1 MSRAARSKRS
11 TSYWLA
17 WLAVVA
23 LGRCVYPLIALFGKI
38 QSGIPGDKLL
48 IGAGPR
54 GWELIEYQEIELSA
68 REYLGEQRVAR
79 LVLPAGQAFL
89 PELARQL
96 REVRPSHYY
105 FDPRAGSQE
114 PLKAIWEAVQ
124 VGLVLSWYGV
134 TPICSLTDFPVRVWR
149 IQCAIVSARNGV
161 VSTLMAP
168 GSVSYLFPHRRLIG
182 PMPFPLSSQTL
193 HRLSANRLAR
203 DSQSS
208 ADSTPVV
215 FVGALYEPRAT
226 TIELLRIELRARDI
240 ELKIVGR
247 PLDGERISNSQYWAT
262 LQRAKIV
269 VSTSSQVA
277 GKHTDF
283 DGSNHLIY
291 KFIEVTAAGTALAIE
306 PAEGVEIFLTPDV
319 DFISFESVEEAV
331 AKITNL
337 LDSPAQLKA
346 MSARGFQKTKHV
358 VESQY
363 FWSTVDSSLGKNS
376 FTESG
381 AKPVSKKHRQP
392 VGRLL
397 DKRLSVD

>member
-1 MSRAARSKRS
+1 MSRAPRRKRS
-11 TSYWLA
+11 TCYWLA
-17 WLAVVA
+17 WPAIVA
-23 LGRCVYPLIALFGKI
+23 LGRCVYPLVAVIGQM
-38 QSGIPGDKLL
+38 QSGKPGDKLL

-79 LVLPAGQAFL
+79 LVLPADEAVL
-89 PELARQL
+89 PQLAKRV
-96 REVRPSHYY
+96 REMRPSHYY

-124 VGLVLSWYGV
+124 VGLVLSWFGV

-168 GSVSYLFPHRRLIG
+168 RSVSYMFPHRRLIG
-182 PMPFPLSSQTL
+182 PMPFPLSSKTL
-193 HRLSANRLAR
+193 QRLTANRRAR
-203 DSQSS
+203 DGQSS
-208 ADSTPVV
+208 AVSNQVV

-226 TIELLRIELRARDI
+226 TIELLRLELSARDI
-240 ELKIVGR
+240 ELEIVGR
-247 PLDGERISNSQYWAT
+247 PLNGERISNSQYWAI

-306 PAEGVEIFLTPDV
+306 PAEGVENFLTPDV
-319 DFISFESVEEAV
+319 DFISFQSVDEAV
-331 AKITNL
+331 TKITSL
-337 LDSPAQLKA
+337 LDSPAELKA
-346 MSARGFQKTKHV
+346 MSNRGFQKAKHI

-363 FWSTVDSSLGKNS
+363 FWSTVDSSLGNNS
-376 FTESG
+376 LTGFG
-381 AKPVSKKHRQP
+381 ANHVSKKIHR
-392 VGRLL
+392 
-397 DKRLSVD
+397 